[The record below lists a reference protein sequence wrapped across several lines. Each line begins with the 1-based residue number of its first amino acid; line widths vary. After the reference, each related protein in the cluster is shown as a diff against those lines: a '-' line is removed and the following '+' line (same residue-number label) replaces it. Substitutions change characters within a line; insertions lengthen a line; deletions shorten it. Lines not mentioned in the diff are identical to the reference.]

1 MFVCACSCMCR
12 YDVVSSGFADWT
24 STLLSKRDWRKRVSG
39 GKLRSLPLFARCS
52 PHFSLAL
59 PPSIHPSIYPSSF
72 PYPSPSH
79 QTFPSHSSP
88 SSPFPFSLFSIN
100 FFLLCPSSSY
110 VRSLSQ
116 TTGAHVHT
124 SGGKTRSRGKGVGL
138 EATASRIKN
147 CEITFKTGRK
157 TSILPLLSL
166 CGVASH
172 YGRILFCKART
183 PGSGVGLA
191 YAQDSITCADECVR
205 AW

>member
-1 MFVCACSCMCR
+1 MCYCVRMFVCACSCMCR

-88 SSPFPFSLFSIN
+88 SSPFPFSLLHQLLPFMS
-100 FFLLCPSSSY
+100 FFLLCPLPISNHG
-110 VRSLSQ
+110 RAC
-116 TTGAHVHT
+116 AHI
-124 SGGKTRSRGKGVGL
+124 RR
-138 EATASRIKN
+138 
-147 CEITFKTGRK
+147 
-157 TSILPLLSL
+157 
-166 CGVASH
+166 
-172 YGRILFCKART
+172 
-183 PGSGVGLA
+183 
-191 YAQDSITCADECVR
+191 QDSLARKRRWVGSDSF
-205 AW
+205 